1 MTTDLFDRRM
11 LIQQLAAGAV
21 ALPLAAAAAEPLF
34 GYAAQPP
41 AKAAAQKKS
50 ALAAYTFNV
59 RDFGAVP
66 DGKSLCTA
74 AMAGAVAAATRTG
87 GGKVIVPPG
96 KYLTGPIFLQSN
108 LEFEVMTGATLIAAH
123 DLQDYPTVA
132 GRWEGINRTVYASLF
147 TGTDLENVTLSG
159 GGVLDGQGEFWW
171 DLQRKTFALRRSL
184 GLDGREPENPPDAP
198 LRWPRPRMIHL
209 IRCRNVRISGLTI
222 QNSPSWNVH
231 PVLCQE
237 VWMDGLRILSHEDSM
252 NTDGID
258 PDSCSNVII
267 SNCFINVGDD
277 CIVIKSGYR
286 YQPGNPYPP
295 CENIVVTNCVFKEGH
310 GGVVIGSET
319 AGGVRNVAISNC
331 VCDGTDRGL
340 RFKTGRGRGNVVEN
354 IRASNVVMRDIAQ
367 AAIEVQM
374 FYEPSERSRPAPFN
388 QFTPTFRN
396 FHFSDIV
403 VASARRAMLVEG
415 LPESP
420 MQSLSVRNLE
430 VQSAQ
435 NGILCSTVRGLALEN
450 VTVRAAAGV
459 PVALTSVHDVE
470 LRRVRSANPGSKEP
484 AIRLERVQ
492 SAMVESCTADPGPP
506 ALVEVQGA
514 ECSDV
519 QLALNRPAKGSEEVA
534 FSGGASAAAVTRRA

>member
-1 MTTDLFDRRM
+1 MAANFPDRRAW
-11 LIQQLAAGAV
+11 IQQLAMGAV
-21 ALPLAAAAAEPLF
+21 ALPAGAAAAEPLF
-34 GYAAQPP
+34 GYAPQ
-41 AKAAAQKKS
+41 AQK
-50 ALAAYTFNV
+50 ATAAGRPAPAPGLFNV
-59 RDFGAVP
+59 RDFGAAP

-74 AMAGAVAAATRTG
+74 AIARAVDAAARVG
-87 GGKVIVPPG
+87 GGKVFVPPG
-96 KYLTGPIFLQSN
+96 QYLTGPVFLRSN

-123 DLQDYPTVA
+123 DLKDYPTVA

-147 TGTDLENVTLSG
+147 TGTDLENVTISG
-159 GGVLDGQGEFWW
+159 GGVLEGQGEFWW
-171 DLQRKTFALRRSL
+171 EMQRKTFALRRSL
-184 GLDGREPENPPDAP
+184 GLEGREPENPPDAP

-209 IRCRNVRISGLTI
+209 IRCRNVRISGLTL

-267 SNCFINVGDD
+267 SDCFLNVGDD

-295 CENIVVTNCVFKEGH
+295 CENIVVSNCVFKEGH

-354 IRASNVVMRDIAQ
+354 VRACNVVMRDIAQ

-374 FYEPSERSRPAPFN
+374 FYDPAERSRPAPFN
-388 QFTPTFRN
+388 EFTPTFRN

-420 MQSLSVRNLE
+420 VQSLSVRNLE

-435 NGILCSTVRGLALEN
+435 SGILCSTVRGLALEN
-450 VTVRAAAGV
+450 VTVRASSGV
-459 PVALTSVHDVE
+459 PVALSDVHDLD
-470 LRRVRSANPGSKEP
+470 LRRVRSAGSGREP

-492 SAMVESCTADPGPP
+492 SAMVESCSAAEGPP
-506 ALVEVQGA
+506 ALVEVRGS
-514 ECSDV
+514 ECRDIS
-519 QLALNRPAKGSEEVA
+519 LALNRPPAGAQELA
-534 FSGGASAAAVTRRA
+534 LAGGAEAAAVTRRA